1 MFALEFEASI
11 ANGVVRIPDHYQ
23 HILDHKKARFVVLV
37 NDELSTQVKPAS
49 FDPRLFFG
57 AANAS
62 KQSVDQFLLD
72 SASNWA

>member
-1 MFALEFEASI
+1 MYALEFEANI
-11 ANGVVRIPDHYQ
+11 TNGIVHIPDSYQ

-37 NDELSTQVKPAS
+37 NDEPAVHVKAES

-62 KQSVDQFLLD
+62 KQSIDQFLLD
-72 SASNWA
+72 SASDWT